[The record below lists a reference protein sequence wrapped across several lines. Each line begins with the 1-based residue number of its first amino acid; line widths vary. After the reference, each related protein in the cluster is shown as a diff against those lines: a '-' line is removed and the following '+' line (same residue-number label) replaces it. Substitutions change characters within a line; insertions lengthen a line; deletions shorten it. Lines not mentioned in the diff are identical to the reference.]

1 MLWKALACAGSAL
14 QQQQHPWRIIACRRS
29 SSVSSAVNSIILR
42 SLKDHYLEVSKMT
55 PPPKV
60 SPPTPFTV
68 VKGALDQG
76 GPVLSRTHG
85 NEEIGISVMRLAN
98 IIPGGGGDEED
109 GINQLFLHVDISKP
123 GRKESLHFLCGLYP
137 DALGIHSVSLRPKA
151 EPSGFL
157 AVPTNYGGPVFHY
170 SSIDILPHRYIH
182 LFRDIDE
189 KMRDALHSFIE
200 ERGIN
205 ESLFPFLQAWLYVKD
220 HRNLMRWFKTV
231 GALVNDSKQGASHA

>member
-1 MLWKALACAGSAL
+1 MLRKALAFAGSAL
-14 QQQQHPWRIIACRRS
+14 QQQHQPWRTIDCRRS

-60 SPPTPFTV
+60 SPPSPFTV
-68 VKGALDQG
+68 VKGALDHG
-76 GPVLSRTHG
+76 GPVLRRTHG
-85 NEEIGISVMRLAN
+85 NEEISISVMRLAN
-98 IIPGGGGDEED
+98 IIAGGIGDEEED

-123 GRKESLHFLCGLYP
+123 GQKESLHFLCGLYP
-137 DALGIHSVSLRPKA
+137 DALGIHSVSLRSKT
-151 EPSGFL
+151 ESSGFL
-157 AVPTNYGGPVFHY
+157 AVPTNYGGPVFQ
-170 SSIDILPHRYIH
+170 
-182 LFRDIDE
+182 DIDE

-231 GALVNDSKQGASHA
+231 GSLVNDRKQGASHA